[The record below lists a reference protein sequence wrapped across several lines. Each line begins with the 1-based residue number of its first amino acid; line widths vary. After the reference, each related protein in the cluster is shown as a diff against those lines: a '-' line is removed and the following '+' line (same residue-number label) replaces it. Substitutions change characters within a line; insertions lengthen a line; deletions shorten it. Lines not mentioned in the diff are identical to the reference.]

1 MGTCQIDYVVIFVSG
16 VGEGGSNKLRKQNQ
30 CHAVCWFTRFFYK
43 VTDVPNN
50 RKPVYMLI
58 LHFLSS
64 EGDFLCTIDSL
75 LLGEQT
81 QIGRTDITIGS
92 EQ

>member
-1 MGTCQIDYVVIFVSG
+1 VIFVS
-16 VGEGGSNKLRKQNQ
+16 VVREEGSNTLCQQNQ
-30 CHAVCWFTRFFYK
+30 YHAVYWFIWFLYK
-43 VTDVPNN
+43 VTDIPNN

-64 EGDFLCTIDSL
+64 ERDFLCTIDSL

-81 QIGRTDITIGS
+81 QIVRTNITIDL